1 MRRLILPGDSAAV
14 EQWDGMAT
22 VRDSDRVFWN
32 VVERSAGG
40 HERSRRLEWR
50 MTAEEAREWQKAN
63 ARELIRA
70 SECQMSDETAGRP
83 DARAQYDADAD

>member
-1 MRRLILPGDSAAV
+1 
-14 EQWDGMAT
+14 MAT
-22 VRDSDRVFWN
+22 IRDSERLVWN

-50 MTAEEAREWQKAN
+50 MTEEEALEWQRAN

-70 SECQMSDETAGRP
+70 AECQMSDETAGRR
-83 DARAQYDADAD
+83 DARAQYDADVD